1 MKKFFL
7 IFVFLYTANLNA
19 DQALYGSFFG
29 NDNWAAGTYKIS
41 SDGNEV
47 DLFLED
53 YIVIDVSPDSTL
65 LLCISAADMSNN
77 ALDSIAIYD
86 FDSIRVINSL
96 GRLNMNARFLYDNSI
111 LFEENI
117 CVGNWDGWV
126 CDSAETNLKRY
137 YSYNNMVFD
146 IANRTNSIHQSS
158 RTGHRPASYI
168 LSPDKTKIIH
178 TKIDT
183 GDGSLSIYD
192 LQINQSL
199 SIQTTLTDINN
210 VYWAGDDNIYA
221 LFPDTSENNNTNQL
235 FKVEI
240 NSDSTILTML
250 TNFDNEEN
258 YRMAS
263 SENGWYS
270 QIQLGQQKII
280 LYDYILHG
288 GSSGWPPSFD
298 FDSTSFTIKAYD
310 IQQDEVLTL
319 LEDVITGWGI
329 LFQPAWS
336 SGGFKL
342 SLPFISRLP
351 GGETFI
357 PSGIRN
363 FDFSTNEEWTIQ
375 LPEEAGIL
383 YCLKWFKTQVDDS
396 STIYVSNDGSD
407 EEGDGSVSNP
417 YFSIQKAI
425 DESFG
430 GETVQIANGTYIEN
444 IQWPLTQGI
453 SLIGSS
459 MDSTIIDGGG
469 VGKVIDNSDDTSH
482 PIEISNLTIQN
493 GFTTGKGGG
502 ISLKMTGDITLKNIK
517 VNNNQANFGG
527 GIHIEGEGSVSF
539 VQTVVHIENA
549 IISNNNATSS
559 YGGIDL
565 SGDFISSIIKNSTIV
580 NNSSVNG
587 GGGLD
592 TGSPGNYAI
601 IVNSI
606 FWNNQPANTDGIVFP
621 YYSNI
626 DIPFGT
632 NNTFIDPLFMDDDN
646 DFHLSIGSPCIDSG
660 TDFLIADLSGQML
673 PGILPDTIINLD
685 NMSYFGNAPDMGVY
699 ESNYSL
705 YYECIAEDSTEGIEL
720 WGQCYSIENTT
731 SLGWPPF
738 IPDSAT
744 VIPLELFNLVNLTS
758 LSINY
763 TNVGGIIP
771 PEIGNLTNLIKLN
784 LSSNQFSGSIPSEIE
799 NLTNLTSLNL
809 SSNQFS
815 GSIPV
820 EIFDLINLKG
830 GNEPAFIGTVFYP
843 GLDLSNNLLTGAIPE
858 QLGLLENLKSVD
870 FSYNQLTGS
879 LPAGLY
885 SLDSLQSLNLSNN
898 FLSGEVSVEIG
909 NLSQLQGITTYAHNS
924 MTQYDA
930 LNLSNNSFAG
940 LFPESICDLPLNWDD
955 SYMDEYQGFSISNN
969 QFCSPF
975 PYCLEGFIGS
985 QDTSNCVQMKNL
997 NFETVPIKYA
1007 LSQNYPN
1014 PFNPI
1019 TSLQYDL
1026 PNNGLVNITIYDM
1039 MGRTVKTLV
1048 NSSQT
1053 AGYHSL
1059 RWDTTNNQGEPVS
1072 AGVYLYKI
1080 QAGDFSQTKKMILLK

>member
-298 FDSTSFTIKAYD
+298 FDSTSFTVKAYD

-336 SGGFKL
+336 SSGFKL

-375 LPEEAGIL
+375 LPEEAGIP

-396 STIYVSNDGSD
+396 STICTAADG
-407 EEGDGSVSNP
+407 
-417 YFSIQKAI
+417 
-425 DESFG
+425 
-430 GETVQIANGTYIEN
+430 
-444 IQWPLTQGI
+444 
-453 SLIGSS
+453 
-459 MDSTIIDGGG
+459 
-469 VGKVIDNSDDTSH
+469 
-482 PIEISNLTIQN
+482 
-493 GFTTGKGGG
+493 
-502 ISLKMTGDITLKNIK
+502 
-517 VNNNQANFGG
+517 
-527 GIHIEGEGSVSF
+527 
-539 VQTVVHIENA
+539 
-549 IISNNNATSS
+549 
-559 YGGIDL
+559 
-565 SGDFISSIIKNSTIV
+565 
-580 NNSSVNG
+580 
-587 GGGLD
+587 
-592 TGSPGNYAI
+592 
-601 IVNSI
+601 
-606 FWNNQPANTDGIVFP
+606 
-621 YYSNI
+621 
-626 DIPFGT
+626 
-632 NNTFIDPLFMDDDN
+632 
-646 DFHLSIGSPCIDSG
+646 
-660 TDFLIADLSGQML
+660 
-673 PGILPDTIINLD
+673 
-685 NMSYFGNAPDMGVY
+685 
-699 ESNYSL
+699 
-705 YYECIAEDSTEGIEL
+705 TEGVEL
-720 WGQCYSIENTT
+720 WGECYSIENTD
-731 SLGWPPF
+731 SLYSYEIQG
-738 IPDSAT
+738 S
-744 VIPLELFNLVNLTS
+744 IPLEIGNLINLTYLS
-758 LSINY
+758 LSDGLTGVIPPEIGNLINLTY
-763 TNVGGIIP
+763 LELEGDLTGVIP
-771 PEIGNLTNLIKLN
+771 PEIGNLTNLIHLDLGYQYLEGSIPPEIYNLTNLTHLYLN
-784 LSSNQFSGSIPSEIE
+784 DNALTGYIPLEIGNLTNLTHLYLENNELSGEIPLEIGNLTNLTHLYLEINALAGSIPPEIGNLTSLTELMLYANQLTGSIPSEIG
-799 NLTNLTSLNL
+799 NL
-809 SSNQFS
+809 
-815 GSIPV
+815 
-820 EIFDLINLKG
+820 
-830 GNEPAFIGTVFYP
+830 
-843 GLDLSNNLLTGAIPE
+843 NNLVYLFLDE
-858 QLGLLENLKSVD
+858 
-870 FSYNQLTGS
+870 NQLTG
-879 LPAGLY
+879 
-885 SLDSLQSLNLSNN
+885 
-898 FLSGEVSVEIG
+898 EIPESFES
-909 NLSQLQGITTYAHNS
+909 LSQLTAFG
-924 MTQYDA
+924 
-930 LNLSNNSFAG
+930 LSENYLSGNIPEFICDIFSNCFHFDISSNSFCPPYPSCIDAVGEQNWGGVRHFG
-940 LFPESICDLPLNWDD
+940 L
-955 SYMDEYQGFSISNN
+955 
-969 QFCSPF
+969 
-975 PYCLEGFIGS
+975 
-985 QDTSNCVQMKNL
+985 
-997 NFETVPIKYA
+997 
-1007 LSQNYPN
+1007 
-1014 PFNPI
+1014 
-1019 TSLQYDL
+1019 
-1026 PNNGLVNITIYDM
+1026 
-1039 MGRTVKTLV
+1039 
-1048 NSSQT
+1048 
-1053 AGYHSL
+1053 
-1059 RWDTTNNQGEPVS
+1059 
-1072 AGVYLYKI
+1072 
-1080 QAGDFSQTKKMILLK
+1080 

>member
-298 FDSTSFTIKAYD
+298 FDSTSFTVKAYD

-336 SGGFKL
+336 SSGFKL

-375 LPEEAGIL
+375 LPEEAGIP

-396 STIYVSNDGSD
+396 STICTAADG
-407 EEGDGSVSNP
+407 
-417 YFSIQKAI
+417 
-425 DESFG
+425 
-430 GETVQIANGTYIEN
+430 
-444 IQWPLTQGI
+444 
-453 SLIGSS
+453 
-459 MDSTIIDGGG
+459 
-469 VGKVIDNSDDTSH
+469 
-482 PIEISNLTIQN
+482 
-493 GFTTGKGGG
+493 
-502 ISLKMTGDITLKNIK
+502 
-517 VNNNQANFGG
+517 
-527 GIHIEGEGSVSF
+527 
-539 VQTVVHIENA
+539 
-549 IISNNNATSS
+549 
-559 YGGIDL
+559 
-565 SGDFISSIIKNSTIV
+565 
-580 NNSSVNG
+580 
-587 GGGLD
+587 
-592 TGSPGNYAI
+592 
-601 IVNSI
+601 
-606 FWNNQPANTDGIVFP
+606 
-621 YYSNI
+621 
-626 DIPFGT
+626 
-632 NNTFIDPLFMDDDN
+632 
-646 DFHLSIGSPCIDSG
+646 
-660 TDFLIADLSGQML
+660 
-673 PGILPDTIINLD
+673 
-685 NMSYFGNAPDMGVY
+685 
-699 ESNYSL
+699 
-705 YYECIAEDSTEGIEL
+705 TEGVEL
-720 WGQCYSIENTT
+720 WGECYSIENTD
-731 SLGWPPF
+731 SLYSYEIQG
-738 IPDSAT
+738 S
-744 VIPLELFNLVNLTS
+744 IPLEIGNLINLTYLS
-758 LSINY
+758 LSDGLTGVIPPEIGNLINLTY
-763 TNVGGIIP
+763 LELEGELTGVIPPEISNLTNLTYLDLGYQYLEGSIPPEIYNLTNLTHLYLNDNALTGYIPLEIGNLTNLTHLYLNNNELSGEIPLEIGNLTNLTHLYLEINALAGSIP
-771 PEIGNLTNLIKLN
+771 PEIGNLTSLTELM
-784 LSSNQFSGSIPSEIE
+784 LYANQLTGSIPSEIG
-799 NLTNLTSLNL
+799 NL
-809 SSNQFS
+809 
-815 GSIPV
+815 
-820 EIFDLINLKG
+820 
-830 GNEPAFIGTVFYP
+830 
-843 GLDLSNNLLTGAIPE
+843 NNLVY
-858 QLGLLENLKSVD
+858 LGLVE
-870 FSYNQLTGS
+870 NQLTG
-879 LPAGLY
+879 
-885 SLDSLQSLNLSNN
+885 
-898 FLSGEVSVEIG
+898 EIPESFES
-909 NLSQLQGITTYAHNS
+909 LSQLTAFGLSENYLSGNIPEFICNIFSNCFLFDISSNSFCPPYPSCIEDYVGEQNWGGCDILACSLGVVYVSEGHNS
-924 MTQYDA
+924 GDPEDYIE
-930 LNLSNNSFAG
+930 LYNSGDEDCSLQGFQ
-940 LFPESICDLPLNWDD
+940 LDD
-955 SYMDEYQGFSISNN
+955 SEELDDLTFGNVIIPAGGYWLGYEDAESSFSSGLSGSGDLIVLADSTGSSLIVELEVVQETDSISYSQSFDANGN
-969 QFCSPF
+969 GCYTIPT
-975 PYCLEGFIGS
+975 PGS
-985 QDTSNCVQMKNL
+985 LNGECVTLSTLQTAIPPR
-997 NFETVPIKYA
+997 EYS

-1014 PFNPI
+1014 PFNPTTQI
-1019 TSLQYDL
+1019 RYDL
-1026 PNNGLVNITIYDM
+1026 PEDALVSISIYDV
-1039 MGRTVKTLV
+1039 MGRKIKSLS
-1048 NSSQT
+1048 NANQT

-1059 RWDTTNNQGEPVS
+1059 QWDATNDIGEGVS
-1072 AGVYLYKI
+1072 AGMYIYTI
-1080 QAGDFSQTKKMILLK
+1080 QAGEYRSTKKMVLLK

>member
-117 CVGNWDGWV
+117 CAGNWDGWV

-137 YSYNNMVFD
+137 YSYNNIVFD

-158 RTGHRPASYI
+158 RTAHRPASYI

-240 NSDSTILTML
+240 DSDSTILTML
-250 TNFDNEEN
+250 TNFDNEEY
-258 YRMAS
+258 YRMVS
-263 SENGWYS
+263 SEYGWYS
-270 QIQLGQQKII
+270 QIQPGQQKII

-342 SLPFISRLP
+342 SLAFYSRP
-351 GGETFI
+351 
-357 PSGIRN
+357 GIRN

-425 DESFG
+425 DESLG

-444 IQWPLTQGI
+444 IQWSSTQGI

-502 ISLKMTGDITLKNIK
+502 ISLKMTGDIILKNIR
-517 VNNNQANFGG
+517 VNNNQANYGG
-527 GIHIEGEGSVSF
+527 GIHIEGTGTVSF
-539 VQTVVHIENA
+539 VQTIVHIENA
-549 IISNNNATSS
+549 IISNNSATSS
-559 YGGIDL
+559 DGGIDL
-565 SGDFISSIIKNSTIV
+565 YGDFISSIIKNSTIV

-592 TGSPGNYAI
+592 AGSPGNYAI

-606 FWNNQPANTDGIVFP
+606 FWNNQPANTDGIVIP

-632 NNTFIDPLFMDDDN
+632 NNIFIDPLFIDDDN
-646 DFHLSIGSPCIDSG
+646 DFNLSIGSPCIDSG

-673 PGILPDTIINLD
+673 PGVLPDTIINLD
-685 NMSYFGNAPDMGVY
+685 NTSYFGNAPDMGAY
-699 ESNYSL
+699 ESNYSDISWNFSISEPSIQISGDDNEWNPGESL
-705 YYECIAEDSTEGIEL
+705 QIEMDF
-720 WGQCYSIENTT
+720 CNNS
-731 SLGWPPF
+731 
-738 IPDSAT
+738 D
-744 VIPLELFNLVNLTS
+744 
-758 LSINY
+758 
-763 TNVGGIIP
+763 
-771 PEIGNLTNLIKLN
+771 IGH
-784 LSSNQFSGSIPSEIE
+784 SW
-799 NLTNLTSLNL
+799 
-809 SSNQFS
+809 
-815 GSIPV
+815 
-820 EIFDLINLKG
+820 
-830 GNEPAFIGTVFYP
+830 YP
-843 GLDLSNNLLTGAIPE
+843 GLVLETDTNLVSI
-858 QLGLLENLKSVD
+858 
-870 FSYNQLTGS
+870 SYDHFWFYAMS
-879 LPAGLY
+879 A
-885 SLDSLQSLNLSNN
+885 DSCNIVPFHIFADSTIN
-898 FLSGEVSVEIG
+898 FDTLV
-909 NLSQLQGITTYAHNS
+909 TFMAYAE
-924 MTQYDA
+924 A
-930 LNLSNNSFAG
+930 LNCQNQPEYCIFGDTLTFQVQIFG
-940 LFPESICDLPLNWDD
+940 ESILSAQKYFGPL
-955 SYMDEYQGFSISNN
+955 EFSIH
-969 QFCSPF
+969 
-975 PYCLEGFIGS
+975 
-985 QDTSNCVQMKNL
+985 
-997 NFETVPIKYA
+997 
-1007 LSQNYPN
+1007 QNYPN
-1014 PFNPI
+1014 PFNPV
-1019 TSLQYDL
+1019 TTFRYNL
-1026 PNNGLVNITIYDM
+1026 PNDGLVNITIHDM
-1039 MGRTVKTLV
+1039 MGRIVKTLV
-1048 NSSQT
+1048 YGSQT
-1053 AGYHSL
+1053 AGYKSVQ
-1059 RWDTTNNQGEPVS
+1059 WNATNDRNEPVS
-1072 AGVYLYKI
+1072 AGLYLYTI
-1080 QAGDFSQTKKMILLK
+1080 QAGEFRQTKKMVLLK